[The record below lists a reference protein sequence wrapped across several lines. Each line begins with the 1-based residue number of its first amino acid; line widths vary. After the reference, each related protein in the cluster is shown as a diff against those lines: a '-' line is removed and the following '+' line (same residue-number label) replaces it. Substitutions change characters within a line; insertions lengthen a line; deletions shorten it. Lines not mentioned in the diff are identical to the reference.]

1 MEGSEENMDTGLG
14 VSSQENQVQG
24 FLASRDDEICL
35 LCRNLKMYPEST
47 ELEGILMLRIDAPL
61 FFANVESV
69 KYAIRKNENKYIQRG
84 RQFEFVI
91 LDLSP
96 VTDID
101 ASAIHFL
108 KVSPSFTFLL
118 FFLRLSV
125 VA

>member
-1 MEGSEENMDTGLG
+1 
-14 VSSQENQVQG
+14 
-24 FLASRDDEICL
+24 
-35 LCRNLKMYPEST
+35 MYPEST

-69 KYAIRKNENKYIQRG
+69 KYAIRKYENRYIARG

-108 KVSPSFTFLL
+108 KVSLPRGACVLDDIACPVSN
-118 FFLRLSV
+118 
-125 VA
+125 

>member
-1 MEGSEENMDTGLG
+1 
-14 VSSQENQVQG
+14 
-24 FLASRDDEICL
+24 
-35 LCRNLKMYPEST
+35 MYPEST

-101 ASAIHFL
+101 ASAVHFL
-108 KVSPSFTFLL
+108 KVRAFCVSCLQSQFHISFPGQGC
-118 FFLRLSV
+118 R
-125 VA
+125 